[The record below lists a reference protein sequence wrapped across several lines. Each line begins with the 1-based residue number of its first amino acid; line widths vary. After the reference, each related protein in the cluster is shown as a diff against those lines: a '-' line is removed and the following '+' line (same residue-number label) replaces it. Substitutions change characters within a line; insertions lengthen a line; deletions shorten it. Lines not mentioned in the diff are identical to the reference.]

1 MELFE
6 TALRQKMRFVTA
18 KGELNA
24 EQIWDLSLNELD
36 VAARTINNDLKSV
49 TEDSF
54 IKVEPDPRARHLAL
68 ALDVLKRVIEVKME
82 EQEERKNAAARKER
96 REKLIKALA
105 NKEEDSLAKMSEKRI
120 REELEALS

>member
-54 IKVEPDPRARHLAL
+54 IKVEPDPRARHLTL

-82 EQEERKNAAARKER
+82 EEEERKNAAARKER